1 MIKAKTYLSHS
12 VEETSAFGRKI
23 AASLCG
29 GEVLAL
35 YGDLGTGK
43 TAFVQGLAA
52 GLGIKQIVNSPT
64 YTIMNIYP
72 IKNKIIK
79 CLCHIDTYRL
89 GAADG
94 LTDIGAVDY
103 IGAADTVTA
112 IEWAEKAE
120 GLLPDKTV
128 QIYFRAQSEN
138 IRQIIIK

>member
-1 MIKAKTYLSHS
+1 MIKAGTYLSHS
-12 VEETSAFGRKI
+12 VDETSAFGRKI
-23 AASLCG
+23 AASLRG

-52 GLGIKQIVNSPT
+52 GLGVKQVVNSPT
-64 YTIMNIYP
+64 YTIMNIYSV
-72 IKNKIIK
+72 KNKIIK

-94 LTDIGAVDY
+94 LTDIGAIDY
-103 IGAADTVTA
+103 IGAPDTVTA

-120 GLLPDKTV
+120 ELLPNKTV
-128 QIYFRAQSEN
+128 RIYFQPQSEN